1 MGTFVLVHGAWAGSL
16 IWRPVARAL
25 RQAGHEVY
33 TPTLTGVGERS
44 HLLTREIN
52 LDTHIQDVL
61 GVIEYEDLSDVVL
74 VGHSYGGMV
83 VTGVADAVPDQVASL
98 VYLDAFVPEDGQ
110 ALVNLLPPDAS
121 RSRTVPG
128 KEWLALPPPVEAFG
142 EPIPEVREFTARKGS
157 PQPLACFLQPL
168 KLGGGIHR
176 IRRRT
181 FIYCNDPEPTAFT
194 SIYERLKGQPG
205 WSVHTLP
212 CTHFAPLEM
221 PTELTALL
229 QQTMA

>member
-25 RQAGHEVY
+25 RKAGHEVY
-33 TPTLTGVGERS
+33 TPTLTGVGERR

-61 GVIEYEDLSDVVL
+61 GVMAYEDLTDVVL

-121 RSRTVPG
+121 RPRTVPG
-128 KEWLALPPPVEAFG
+128 KEWLTLPPPVEAFG

-168 KLGGGIHR
+168 KLRGGIHR